1 MSRAAVRWLLAAVLS
16 FAPALPVAASPAPDA
31 VLDGIRARLAQ
42 PAVLRGTFEQEK
54 QLQGFR
60 NPLRSRGTFLLV
72 RDRGIAWDTHAPF
85 ASSAVLGR
93 ERLVTTLPDG
103 SSRVL
108 LDAAGSPATA
118 AVNALLLALVA
129 GDLAALAPR
138 FALDGRLADDGSWT
152 LRLTPHPGALR
163 RVFATIELEGDAHVR
178 EVRIAEAGGD
188 RSAIRFDGLAD
199 TPPAD
204 TTELARFD

>member
-1 MSRAAVRWLLAAVLS
+1 MSAWFVRSLLAAWLLC
-16 FAPALPVAASPAPDA
+16 AGCLPAAASADDA
-31 VLDGIRARLAQ
+31 LDGIRARLAQ
-42 PAVLRGTFEQEK
+42 PAVLRGAFEQEK

-72 RDRGIAWDTHAPF
+72 RDRGIAWDTREPF

-103 SSRVL
+103 TTRVL
-108 LDAAGSPATA
+108 LDATESPATA

-129 GDLAALAPR
+129 GDLDALAPQ
-138 FALDGRLADDGSWT
+138 FELEGALGDDGAWT
-152 LRLTPHPGALR
+152 LHLTPRPGPLQ
-163 RVFATIELEGDAHVR
+163 RVFTGIDLAGDAHVR

-188 RSAIRFDGLAD
+188 TSTIRFADLAEA
-199 TPPAD
+199 PAAD
-204 TTELARFD
+204 VAELARFD